1 MLTKNTSHADILAV
15 LNHYGISFSGS
26 STSVSPLPRDLPAK
40 NGLRQAGAVVQA
52 KGGRP
57 SATSTQVE
65 VWGTGSATREFFYVE
80 DAAEAIALATE
91 KYNKSEPVNIGSGF
105 EISIKNLVKLIVELM
120 DYKGKVAW
128 DKTKPD
134 GQPRRMLDTER
145 ARKEFGF
152 TAATGFK
159 EGLMKTI
166 EWYRNQ

>member
-80 DAAEAIALATE
+80 DAAEAIALAT
-91 KYNKSEPVNIGSGF
+91 
-105 EISIKNLVKLIVELM
+105 
-120 DYKGKVAW
+120 
-128 DKTKPD
+128 
-134 GQPRRMLDTER
+134 
-145 ARKEFGF
+145 
-152 TAATGFK
+152 
-159 EGLMKTI
+159 
-166 EWYRNQ
+166 

>member
-1 MLTKNTSHADILAV
+1 M
-15 LNHYGISFSGS
+15 
-26 STSVSPLPRDLPAK
+26 
-40 NGLRQAGAVVQA
+40 
-52 KGGRP
+52 
-57 SATSTQVE
+57 
-65 VWGTGSATREFFYVE
+65 
-80 DAAEAIALATE
+80 ATE